1 MALVTFTPNLQRH
14 ITCPPSEAA
23 GSTVR
28 EVLDVVFEGNDA
40 LRGYILDDQ
49 SALRRHLNI
58 FVNGEPIEDR
68 TSLSDRVSETD
79 EVFIMQALSGG

>member
-23 GSTVR
+23 GRTVR
-28 EVLDVVFEGNDA
+28 EVLEVVFEQNEA

-49 SALRRHLNI
+49 CVLRRHMNI
-58 FVNGEPIEDR
+58 FVNGEPILDR
-68 TSLSDRVSETD
+68 TLLSDRVSDTD
-79 EVFIMQALSGG
+79 EVFVLQALSGG

>member
-14 ITCPPSEAA
+14 ITCPPSEAV
-23 GSTVR
+23 GQTVR

-49 SALRRHLNI
+49 CALRRHMNI
-58 FVNGEPIEDR
+58 FVNGEAIRDR
-68 TSLSDRVSETD
+68 TSLSDRVSDTD
-79 EVFIMQALSGG
+79 EVFVMQALSGG

>member
-23 GSTVR
+23 GRTVR
-28 EVLDVVFEGNDA
+28 EVLDFVFSQNDA

-49 SALRRHLNI
+49 CVLRRHMNI
-58 FVNGEPIEDR
+58 FVNGEPILDR
-68 TSLSDRVSETD
+68 TSLSDRVSDTD
-79 EVFIMQALSGG
+79 EVFVLQALSGG